1 MSGGEGPSWL
11 TDAMVATG
19 GTTRRGPSALVD
31 ALPVAVA
38 PRWHLLGAWVLCAL
52 LLGGLL
58 ALSRSGY
65 RSLDDPNQAFQRPGL
80 LDVGSLPAHPPAVTP
95 SIPRRG
101 RRAVV
106 FFTRAHGL
114 APLERALAG
123 AADLRRMADVA
134 VVDQGGP
141 PAPTGVGTVA
151 FVADAGGE
159 LAHAYGMRVPRDGG
173 PPVGYAIIDRAG
185 RVRYATIDPGDARRL
200 REVRTMLSAV
210 R

>member
-1 MSGGEGPSWL
+1 
-11 TDAMVATG
+11 MVVTG
-19 GTTRRGPSALVD
+19 DRPEPSAPVD

-38 PRWHLLGAWVLCAL
+38 PRWHLVGTWVAAAL
-52 LLGGLL
+52 LFGGLL

-65 RSLDDPNQAFQRPGL
+65 RGLDDPDQAFQRPGL
-80 LDVGSLPAHPPAVTP
+80 LDVGPLPGHPPAVTP
-95 SIPRRG
+95 LIPRGG

-106 FFTRAHGL
+106 FFTRARGL

-123 AADLRRMADVA
+123 AADLRRMADVVIVDEA
-134 VVDQGGP
+134 VP
-141 PAPTGVGTVA
+141 PAPAGVGTVA

-173 PPVGYAIIDRAG
+173 PPVGYAIVDRSG
-185 RVRYATIDPGDARRL
+185 RIRYATIDPGDARRL

-210 R
+210 P